1 MEVWRVSTWILAA
14 IFLMAMCFFVVSIR
28 LGLPSFPRL
37 GLPSIPPLK
46 RQNSAAESTD
56 STPVPAPVVMPT
68 EETCMLCLEPI
79 ARGAQCR
86 ELRCG
91 CVVHVECLLDWWKE
105 SVETRPKREVKSGI
119 LQLDCRK
126 CRKTVSVPS
135 YLPGVIHVVTRGEI
149 QEAYL

>member
-1 MEVWRVSTWILAA
+1 MEVWELPAWISAA
-14 IFLMAMCFFVVSIR
+14 IVFMALCSFVVSMR
-28 LGLPSFPRL
+28 LGLPSFPPL
-37 GLPSIPPLK
+37 GLPSIAPLK
-46 RQNSAAESTD
+46 RQTSVAESTD

-79 ARGAQCR
+79 PRGAQCR

-105 SVETRPKREVKSGI
+105 SVETRPRREVKSGI